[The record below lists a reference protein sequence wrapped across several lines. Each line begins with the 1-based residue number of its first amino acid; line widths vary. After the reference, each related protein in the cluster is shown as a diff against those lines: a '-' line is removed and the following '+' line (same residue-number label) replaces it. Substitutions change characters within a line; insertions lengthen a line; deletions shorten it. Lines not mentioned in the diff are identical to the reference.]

1 MVFVFEF
8 SETARNF
15 KSEFVLH
22 GMIKEIN
29 VEDWIVYDR
38 IAQWRYDSK
47 LVLLETTF

>member
-1 MVFVFEF
+1 MVLPNHSVVTYIHSLTDMVFVFEF

-29 VEDWIVYDR
+29 VED
-38 IAQWRYDSK
+38 
-47 LVLLETTF
+47 